1 MALARSA
8 KLRKVAKKKAPANN
22 EDIQTPGVEPLNDW
36 DLQTPGAGPSNA
48 PAPLE
53 DAPNLRR
60 SGRKRAPP
68 RFEDFEISSVSAI
81 VRRSRGESLVPL
93 SALAT
98 PLCMPSPPRIPS
110 PPPEPQGQP
119 EAGEPPL
126 REPSP
131 PHSPPTPA
139 PLPAVVRAYYKTKPN
154 ELRIF
159 RVYDS
164 KEPSRY
170 PEDSKF
176 VTSPNF
182 LSNKHPDASAR
193 VHKTMALS
201 QNATPGQQKETPE
214 APPYAPLP
222 NVSTFRLLQ
231 WAYESN
237 GITEGSLDRLVHNV
251 ILQPDF
257 DPSHFENFSAKRNL
271 KKLDAP
277 LPSSQGKTPEN
288 STKPSLFHKKKT
300 TNPKPKASKTPPT
313 PPFNFDDSVW
323 HRGKISIPMP
333 CVGHKH
339 TSESDAP
346 QLVIDN
352 VWYRK
357 PTSIIRSVV
366 QDDEFYKLHMRP
378 YKEFWLDPSTLR
390 PNGTQRIYGE
400 AFTSNRAVRIEREKL
415 ERLEK
420 LGVNDD
426 LETVI
431 MWMMMASDSTHLA
444 NFGTASSWPI
454 YMYLGNHT
462 KYELWKE
469 YSYHRSNTP
478 NYRTPSVFLIPDPLL
493 RTVVSRPLF
502 HYLTHVSTPYEFH
515 TLLFLISSFSNALIA
530 SDLFHYYTTKPTR
543 DRHPNVPVAPGQ
555 HRSRS
560 QLRPVSRTLSG
571 ELTFSAIE
579 RGHPKFFTAH
589 HLAYIP
595 QIPDTVRDVYREA
608 YGCAPSDDVMK
619 HLKREVMQA
628 VWDLIMDEDFLD
640 AYEKS
645 MVIKC
650 ADKVK
655 RRFLPEFFS
664 YSADYP
670 EKIAVVCVKY
680 LGNCLCVR
688 CVIEKS
694 QVQHMG
700 TKVDMRRRIQ
710 LKRIDDERRQNAV
723 ETARWHIFVEGRS
736 IESDPVKHLL
746 DDHSLI
752 PTRNVFSTK
761 LFPFGFDLYLLL
773 VIDLLH
779 EFELGVWKAVL
790 THLIRMLYAQRKK
803 QKKDQGVDVLDERFR
818 RVPTYGRNTIRRF
831 HNNVSQ
837 MKKLAARDFEDILQC
852 AMPCFEGLF
861 DDPVVDNMVQDLLFD
876 LATWHAYAKLRLHT
890 DSTVVSFEDAT
901 STLGKSLRKFA
912 KDSEEFETTETPR
925 EVEARGR
932 RAVAAAK
939 RRSDG
944 SAAPK
949 KSGARVKK
957 FSLTTAKLHFLGDY
971 PSAIKEYG
979 TTDSYTTRN
988 SECQHQE
995 VKGFYRRTNKQRHS
1009 VQIIR
1014 HEGRKRVLKSINAH
1028 VPTVARQKRIGKK
1041 KKNLLAT
1048 SQEPMQKTDPNVH
1061 HHTSTGTEHRV
1072 LLSDIDWSDEID
1084 NEEFEDDIA
1093 TKDFLPKLKDH
1104 LLHRLLGPDSKTEY
1118 TTDERSQLTFTN
1130 DTVFAHKTIR
1140 FNFNTYDR
1148 QRDQDSINSRLHPDV
1163 YTLSPDAVG
1172 NDSQHPYQYAQV
1184 VGTFHANV
1192 RLEPSLLTKKV
1203 PITKRVEFLWVRWYQ
1218 IDTSYGSGFHAKR
1231 LYRLFFPPPEDANAF
1246 GFVDPADVIRGAHI
1260 IPAFHHGPSET
1271 GMRLA
1276 PTSLA
1281 RQLMSLN
1288 SSGKRELEEED
1299 WKFYYVGMF
1308 ADRDTVMRFRGGGVG
1323 HPQFHEYLRFF
1334 EKDAGLDTQ
1343 VLPRY
1348 DTNGEEVVPAAN
1360 DDGDPGDEE
1369 EDEERQRDEQEG
1381 DSSGSEDWVMS
1392 PAPSERSD
1400 ADEVDGAMDEDDED
1414 MEHAAL

>member
-1 MALARSA
+1 MALARST
-8 KLRKVAKKKAPANN
+8 KLRKVAQKKAPVN
-22 EDIQTPGVEPLNDW
+22 DQYLQTPGVGPMNDW
-36 DLQTPGAGPSNA
+36 DLQTPGAGPLNA

-53 DAPNLRR
+53 DTPNLRR
-60 SGRKRAPP
+60 SGRKRALP

-81 VRRSRGESLVPL
+81 VRRSRGDTLAPL

-98 PLCMPSPPRIPS
+98 PLRVPSPPPRMAS

-119 EAGEPPL
+119 EAGPP
-126 REPSP
+126 P
-131 PHSPPTPA
+131 PA

-154 ELRIF
+154 ELCIF
-159 RVYDS
+159 RVYDA

-170 PEDSKF
+170 PDDSQF

-182 LSNKHPDASAR
+182 VSNKHPDASTR
-193 VHKTMALS
+193 VQKTMALS
-201 QNATPGQQKETPE
+201 EKTTPGHKKETPE
-214 APPYAPLP
+214 APPPYAPLP
-222 NVSTFRLLQ
+222 NASTCKLFQ

-237 GITEGSLDRLVHNV
+237 GVTEGSLDNLVHNV

-257 DPSHFENFSAKRNL
+257 DPSHFKNFSAKRKL

-277 LPSSQGKTPEN
+277 LPSSQGKTPEI
-288 STKPSLFHKKKT
+288 STKPSLFWKKKT
-300 TNPKPKASKTPPT
+300 TDPKPKASKTPP
-313 PPFNFDDSVW
+313 FNFNN
-323 HRGKISIPMP
+323 SIWRREKSPSLCHALDTNTNPSPTHLSSTLTMF
-333 CVGHKH
+333 
-339 TSESDAP
+339 
-346 QLVIDN
+346 DN
-352 VWYRK
+352 
-357 PTSIIRSVV
+357 
-366 QDDEFYKLHMRP
+366 EFYKLHLRP
-378 YKEFWLDPSTLR
+378 YKEFWVNPSTLQ

-400 AFTSNRAVRIEREKL
+400 AFTSNQAIHIEHEKL

-426 LETVI
+426 LETVVI
-431 MWMMMASDSTHLA
+431 WMMMASDSTHLA

-462 KYELWKE
+462 KYE
-469 YSYHRSNTP
+469 
-478 NYRTPSVFLIPDPLL
+478 
-493 RTVVSRPLF
+493 
-502 HYLTHVSTPYEFH
+502 
-515 TLLFLISSFSNALIA
+515 
-530 SDLFHYYTTKPTR
+530 
-543 DRHPNVPVAPGQ
+543 
-555 HRSRS
+555 
-560 QLRPVSRTLSG
+560 
-571 ELTFSAIE
+571 

-595 QIPDTVRDVYREA
+595 QIPDTIRDVYREA

-628 VWDLIMDEDFLD
+628 VWDLIMDKDFLD

-688 CVIEKS
+688 CIIEKS

-700 TKVDMRRRIQ
+700 TKLDMRRRIQ
-710 LKRIDDERRQNAV
+710 LKRIDDERRQKAV
-723 ETARWHIFVEGRS
+723 NDARWHIFVDGRS
-736 IESDPVKHLL
+736 VECDPVKHLL

-752 PTRNVFSTK
+752 PTRNAFSTK
-761 LFPFGFDLYLLL
+761 LLPFGFDLYLLL

-790 THLIRMLYAQRKK
+790 THLIRLLYAQRKK
-803 QKKDQGVDVLDERFR
+803 KKKDQGVDVMDERFR
-818 RVPTYGRNTIRRF
+818 RVPTFGRNTIRRF

-861 DDPVVDNMVQDLLFD
+861 DDPAVDKMVQDLLFD
-876 LATWHAYAKLRLHT
+876 LATWHAYAKLQLHT

-901 STLGKSLRKFA
+901 SRLGKSLRKFA
-912 KDSEEFETTETPR
+912 KDSDKFETTETPR

-939 RRSDG
+939 RKADG
-944 SAAPK
+944 SGTAPK

-957 FSLTTAKLHFLGDY
+957 FSLATAKLHFLGDY

-995 VKGFYRRTNKQRHS
+995 VKSFYRRTNKQKHGL
-1009 VQIIR
+1009 QILR
-1014 HEGRKRVLKSINAH
+1014 HEGRKRVLNSIKTH
-1028 VPTVARQKRIGKK
+1028 VPI
-1041 KKNLLAT
+1041 
-1048 SQEPMQKTDPNVH
+1048 TDPNVH
-1061 HHTSTGTEHRV
+1061 HHTSAGTEHRI
-1072 LLSDIDWSDEID
+1072 LLSDINWID
-1084 NEEFEDDIA
+1084 KGENGEFEEDMA
-1093 TKDFLPKLKDH
+1093 TRDFTPKLKDH
-1104 LLHRLLGPDSKTEY
+1104 LLHWLLGPDSKTEY
-1118 TTDERSQLTFTN
+1118 TTDKRSQLTFTN

-1140 FNFNTYDR
+1140 FNYNTYDR
-1148 QRDQDSINSRLHPDV
+1148 QRGQDSINSRLHPDI
-1163 YTLSPDAVG
+1163 YTLSPDTVG

-1184 VGTFHANV
+1184 IGTFHTHV
-1192 RLEPSLLTKKV
+1192 RLEPSVLTKKV
-1203 PITKRVEFLWVRWYQ
+1203 PITQRVEFLWVRWYQ
-1218 IDTSYGSGFHAKR
+1218 IDSTYRSGFRAKR

-1260 IPAFHHGPSET
+1260 IPAFNHGPSET
-1271 GMRLA
+1271 GKRLA

-1288 SSGKRELEEED
+1288 SSGKRELEEDD
-1299 WKFYYVGMF
+1299 WKFYHVGMF
-1308 ADRDTVMRFRGGGVG
+1308 ANRDTVMRFRGGGVG
-1323 HPQFHEYLRFF
+1323 HPQFHEYLRYF

-1348 DTNGEEVVPAAN
+1348 DTNGEEVVPSAD
-1360 DDGDPGDEE
+1360 DDGNPVDEE
-1369 EDEERQRDEQEG
+1369 EEVVRQGDNQED

-1400 ADEVDGAMDEDDED
+1400 EDEVDGAMDEDDED